1 MKNLRGEQ
9 HDKRR
14 DPLLQ
19 ALPLVEFG
27 RLGQAPDKRE
37 CNTKFV
43 LSKQFTVT
51 ILDIFFPFLTLWLS
65 VKKLSL
71 DCTKVNVYWQICHPD
86 KGSHRVRKVQF
97 F

>member
-14 DPLLQ
+14 DPSLQ
-19 ALPLVEFG
+19 ALSLVEFG

-43 LSKQFTVT
+43 LPKQFTVIILKT
-51 ILDIFFPFLTLWLS
+51 FFSILDNVVVGEEAIFRLYKSECILANLPL
-65 VKKLSL
+65 
-71 DCTKVNVYWQICHPD
+71 
-86 KGSHRVRKVQF
+86 R
-97 F
+97 